1 MLPVLN
7 GVDGVDGLIWFG
19 LWKAADGGTVGDDL
33 PACASPL
40 CMAPA
45 ITHAGAPAERAEVGG
60 DVAGRPREQSG
71 EADRA
76 VDDARAGARRQRR
89 VERREELGQLARER
103 LGLALG
109 RGRRRVGGKRIEE
122 AEERRRCEGSE
133 ERGHGAGCRLWSV
146 SGQQHRG
153 SSGAQ

>member
-1 MLPVLN
+1 MTCRHAPPP
-7 GVDGVDGLIWFG
+7 F
-19 LWKAADGGTVGDDL
+19 
-33 PACASPL
+33 

-45 ITHAGAPAERAEVGG
+45 ITHADAPAERAKVGG
-60 DVAGRPREQSG
+60 DVAGRPREQPG

-89 VERREELGQLARER
+89 VERREELRQLARER

-109 RGRRRVGGKRIEE
+109 RGRRRVRGKRIEE
-122 AEERRRCEGSE
+122 AQERRCEGSE
-133 ERGHGAGCRLWSV
+133 ERGHGAGRSRLWSG